1 MDAGSIAAAA
11 VATPPPGPAVTV
23 QVPRGQVDL
32 IDFIDWTGVE
42 CLNQDSSHSIVN
54 ALKQVGAA
62 FLLHS
67 NPSSTSPSLWFQ
79 RIMDSALRRFLVWAV
94 RLVFLFFPEK
104 VFS

>member
-1 MDAGSIAAAA
+1 MDAASTAAAA
-11 VATPPPGPAVTV
+11 AAAATPAPAPAATV

-62 FLLHS
+62 
-67 NPSSTSPSLWFQ
+67 SSRSKP
-79 RIMDSALRRFLVWAV
+79 
-94 RLVFLFFPEK
+94 
-104 VFS
+104 